1 MNKTYMCYL
10 KKCYWAFSCTTISF
24 VNRSCSCVCIAVLVN
39 PAKVRWNEA
48 VAILQVLSDPY
59 IQLITSEP
67 SVKTTRSAAVT
78 LVSLKTKKLAATLQ
92 LQTLPLH
99 TGTDSR
105 VPGPLSN
112 HVTTLQP

>member
-10 KKCYWAFSCTTISF
+10 KKCYWAFCCTTISC
-24 VNRSCSCVCIAVLVN
+24 VNRCVCIAVLVN

-78 LVSLKTKKLAATLQ
+78 LVSLKTKKQAATLQ

-99 TGTDSR
+99 TGIDSR